1 MGVPAIET
9 GSTNNRIDAL
19 KSAILNAPYELCLER
34 ARYFTEVFKQTASE
48 HPSIRSA
55 LALKNTLE
63 NMTIYIMKD
72 ELIVGNRSSKILGV
86 VLPVERGDMNPVV
99 KYYIN
104 QLRNRAFRPFV
115 ITGEEEKELL
125 EDILPYWEG
134 KTVNDLKYNLWRE
147 EKIFKRARVR
157 PGAILSIA
165 TGGSK
170 HLGKYTSFKDV
181 ILLNVLERS
190 NPQIIMNILDV
201 QGHLVVGHKNLIQKG
216 LGTIKSSIQS
226 SLENIKD
233 ENKKQV
239 LKAMIITID
248 AAIEY
253 AHRFARKARTLA
265 REERDP
271 QRKLELEQIAQHCEW
286 VPEHPPRN
294 FYEAIQ
300 FLWFIQVVSLISYGS
315 GAIFAI
321 GRADQYL
328 YPFYKHDIEN
338 NAITPEFALT
348 LIQEL
353 LIKLSYNLIVLPS
366 ILKASAS
373 ELGADNQAVTVG
385 GMDRSGRDATNELSY
400 MFIDAI
406 AGIKSMTN
414 SFSIRIHKD
423 SPRDFVNKSI
433 EVYRYTSGPAIFND
447 DIIVPALVE
456 DGYTVEDARDY
467 AIIGCVEPTSEG
479 NTFATTSGNDISL
492 GGVLEETLFNGRLNL
507 TVNRLSL
514 KTKSP
519 SAFKTFED
527 VKQAFKEHLEYNIS
541 LMAKAINMKDKVYM
555 EHYHYPFVSM
565 TIDGCVEHAMDM
577 TQGGARYN
585 FASITARGFAT
596 VVNSLACIKKLVFDE
611 KRLSM
616 KELIKILKKDFK
628 GYEDIRQ
635 YMLNKCPK
643 YGNDDDYADDIA
655 VWLQQ
660 TFCDAV
666 KSNKSIRG
674 GIFRPGFFSY
684 GIHVFDGVVLGATPD
699 GRKAGEPTS
708 NSISP
713 ANGTERNGPTAAM
726 KSVAKLPNIKA
737 SNGTSLNMRLTPDLL
752 GTKEGIYK
760 TAMLLRTF
768 FTLGGMHVQFNVVSS
783 DMLRDA
789 QKHPEKYM
797 DLIVRVSGYTA
808 YFVDLGKPVQ
818 DDIINRIEFGM

>member
-265 REERDP
+265 MEERDP